1 MTSSVTAQTTK
12 RMEFVAPTIKLM
24 ILVDATNSIVLDSEQ
39 LDY

>member
-1 MTSSVTAQTTK
+1 MTSSVTARTKK
-12 RMEFVAPTIKLM
+12 RMEFVAAIIKLI